1 MTPITPQVAEW
12 RVKAAQ
18 GTLTR
23 EEMREEV
30 TFLRA
35 DRLMSVTCSLA
46 AKTAK
51 VEGKKRKGAK
61 DCKALLADFASQM
74 TLPDLQ

>member
-1 MTPITPQVAEW
+1 MTPVTPQGAEW

-23 EEMREEV
+23 EEMREAV

-35 DRLMSVTCSLA
+35 DRLMSVSHSLA
-46 AKTAK
+46 AKTTKAAK
-51 VEGKKRKGAK
+51 APKGKAK
-61 DCKALLADFASQM
+61 DCKALLADFAAQM
-74 TLPDLQ
+74 KEQP